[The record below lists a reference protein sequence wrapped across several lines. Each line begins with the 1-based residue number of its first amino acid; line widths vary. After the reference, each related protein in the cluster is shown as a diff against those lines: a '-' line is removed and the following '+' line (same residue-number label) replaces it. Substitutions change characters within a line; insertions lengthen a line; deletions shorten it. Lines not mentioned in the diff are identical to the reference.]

1 MGVCEVCSRLVPDV
15 ESLYET
21 IRDFVPLDWDVSD
34 IALLHFRRRMR
45 IQSSE
50 IYRCV
55 LRFVG
60 RVALTP
66 MLHPVGTLAVEIGYR
81 MLAWE
86 E

>member
-1 MGVCEVCSRLVPDV
+1 MGVCEVCTHLVPDV
-15 ESLYET
+15 ESLYER

-34 IALLHFRRRMR
+34 IALLHFRRRIR

-55 LRFVG
+55 LQFVG
-60 RVALTP
+60 RVRAP
-66 MLHPVGTLAVEIGYR
+66 PLHPVGTLAVEIGYR

>member
-1 MGVCEVCSRLVPDV
+1 MGVCEVCTHLVPDV

-34 IALLHFRRRMR
+34 IALLHFRRRIR

-50 IYRCV
+50 IYRHV

-60 RVALTP
+60 HTRGP
-66 MLHPVGTLAVEIGYR
+66 PLHPVGTLAVEIGYR